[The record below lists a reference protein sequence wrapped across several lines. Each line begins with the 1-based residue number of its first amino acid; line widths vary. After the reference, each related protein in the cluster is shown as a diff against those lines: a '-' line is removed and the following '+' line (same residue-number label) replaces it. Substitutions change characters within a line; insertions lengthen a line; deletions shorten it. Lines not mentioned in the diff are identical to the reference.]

1 MGIKYQ
7 LETIPVWDGI
17 QSQSECFIC
26 DLMQEAQADNLKFFL
41 GSSVMNPET
50 RVRVNSTGFCPEHTA
65 MLVESG
71 HPNSMAVLWETHLEK
86 TRERLE
92 KTFKDMESGRNLK
105 KTLLN
110 LDSALE
116 EREQGCLICQRMK
129 DRLDRY
135 CFTIPYLWG
144 QDPQFRKAFE
154 QSKGFCLHHTAHILR
169 MSLEALDGKQQK
181 EFAASLADL
190 EQRNLDRIAADLVYM
205 IEHYKSENVRKPWNG
220 CEDAQVRA
228 VYKEI
233 GKGRTIRKEK

>member
-17 QSQSECFIC
+17 QSESECFIC

-50 RVRVNSTGFCPEHTA
+50 RVRVNATGFCPEHTA

-71 HPNSMAVLWETHLEK
+71 HPNSMAVLWETHLER
-86 TRERLE
+86 TRERLG
-92 KTFKDMESGRNLK
+92 KTFKEMENGKNLK
-105 KTLLN
+105 KTLIG
-110 LDSALE
+110 LDAALA

-144 QDPQFRKAFE
+144 QDPEFRKAFE
-154 QSKGFCLHHTAHILR
+154 KSKGFCLHHTSHILR
-169 MSLEALDGKQQK
+169 MSLEALDSRQQK
-181 EFAASLADL
+181 EFAASLAEL
-190 EQRNLDRIAADLVYM
+190 EQRNLDRIASDLVYM

-233 GKGRTIRKEK
+233 GKGRTIRK

>member
-1 MGIKYQ
+1 MANKYQ

-17 QSQSECFIC
+17 QSDSECFIC
-26 DLMQEAQADNLKFFL
+26 DLMKEALDDSLRFFL

-86 TRERLE
+86 TRDELS
-92 KTFKDMESGRNLK
+92 KTFRDMENGKNPK
-105 KTLLN
+105 KILASMDAILG
-110 LDSALE
+110 
-116 EREQGCLICQRMK
+116 EREQGCLICQKMK

-135 CFTIPYLWG
+135 CFTLPYLWG
-144 QDPQFRKAFE
+144 QDQEFRKAFS

-169 MSLEALDGKQQK
+169 MSIEALDAKQQK
-181 EFAASLADL
+181 EFAASLAEL
-190 EQRNLDRIAADLVYM
+190 QQRNLDRIAKDLVYM
-205 IEHYKSENVRKPWNG
+205 IEHYKSENIRKPWNG

-233 GKGRTIRKEK
+233 GKGRTIR

>member
-17 QSQSECFIC
+17 QSGSECFIC
-26 DLMQEAQADNLKFFL
+26 DLMKEALDDNLRFFL
-41 GSSVMNPET
+41 GASVMNPET

-86 TRERLE
+86 TREELS
-92 KTFKDMESGRNLK
+92 KTFQDMENGKNPKKILATMNENLG
-105 KTLLN
+105 
-110 LDSALE
+110 
-116 EREQGCLICQRMK
+116 EREQGCLICQKMK

-135 CFTIPYLWG
+135 CFTLPYLWG
-144 QDPQFRKAFE
+144 QDPEFRKAFSE
-154 QSKGFCLHHTAHILR
+154 SKGFCLHHTAHILR
-169 MSLEALDGKQQK
+169 MSIEALDAKQQK

-190 EQRNLDRIAADLVYM
+190 QQRNLDRIAKDLVYM
-205 IEHYKSENVRKPWNG
+205 IEHYKSENIRKPWNG

-233 GKGRTIRKEK
+233 GKGRTIR

>member
-1 MGIKYQ
+1 MANKYQ

-17 QSQSECFIC
+17 QSDSECFIC
-26 DLMQEAQADNLKFFL
+26 DLMKETLDDSLRFFL

-86 TRERLE
+86 TRDELS
-92 KTFKDMESGRNLK
+92 KTFRDMENGKNPK
-105 KTLLN
+105 KILATMDAILG
-110 LDSALE
+110 
-116 EREQGCLICQRMK
+116 EREQGCLICQKMK

-135 CFTIPYLWG
+135 CFTLPYLWG
-144 QDPQFRKAFE
+144 QDPEFRKAFS

-169 MSLEALDGKQQK
+169 MSIEALDAKQQK
-181 EFAASLADL
+181 EFAASLAEL
-190 EQRNLDRIAADLVYM
+190 QQRNLDRIAKDLVYM
-205 IEHYKSENVRKPWNG
+205 IEHYKSENIRKPWNG

-233 GKGRTIRKEK
+233 GKGRTIR

>member
-50 RVRVNSTGFCPEHTA
+50 RVRVNSTGFCPRHTA

-71 HPNSMAVLWETHLEK
+71 HPNSMAVLWETHLGK
-86 TRERLE
+86 TRESLE
-92 KTFKDMESGRNLK
+92 KTFKDMENGKNLK
-105 KTLLN
+105 KALAN
-110 LDSALE
+110 LDATLA

-144 QDPQFRKAFE
+144 QDPQFRTAFE

-169 MSLEALDGKQQK
+169 MSLEALDSKQQK
-181 EFAASLADL
+181 DFAASLAQL
-190 EQRNLDRIAADLVYM
+190 QKKNLDRIADDLVYM
-205 IEHYKSENVRKPWNG
+205 IEHYKSENIRKPWNG

-233 GKGRTIRKEK
+233 GKGRTIR

>member
-50 RVRVNSTGFCPEHTA
+50 RVRVNSTGFCPEHTT

-71 HPNSMAVLWETHLEK
+71 HPNSMAVLWETHLER

-92 KTFKDMESGRNLK
+92 KTFKEMESGRNLK
-105 KTLLN
+105 KTLIG
-110 LDSALE
+110 LDAALE

-169 MSLEALDGKQQK
+169 MSLEALDSKQQK
-181 EFAASLADL
+181 GFAASLAQL
-190 EQRNLDRIAADLVYM
+190 QQQNLDRIAKDLVYM

-228 VYKEI
+228 VFKEI
-233 GKGRTIRKEK
+233 GKGRTIR

>member
-50 RVRVNSTGFCPEHTA
+50 RVRVNSTGFCPEHTT

-71 HPNSMAVLWETHLEK
+71 HPNSMAVLWETHLER

-92 KTFKDMESGRNLK
+92 KTFKEMESGRNLK
-105 KTLLN
+105 KTLIG
-110 LDSALE
+110 LDAALE

-169 MSLEALDGKQQK
+169 MSLEALDSKQQK
-181 EFAASLADL
+181 GFAASLAQL
-190 EQRNLDRIAADLVYM
+190 QQQNLDRIAKDLVYM

-233 GKGRTIRKEK
+233 GKGRTIR